1 VFHFTSLQSKPLKAF
16 RWMAVHG
23 LDINVVQRE
32 WVKVPRER
40 LDPTGI
46 MMPNGD
52 SFRQIEYAVCP
63 ILWLV
68 ANISLPVSQVGLEPE
83 VAYVEEATGP

>member
-1 VFHFTSLQSKPLKAF
+1 MFHLTSLQSKPLKAF

-23 LDINVVQRE
+23 PDINVVQRE

-40 LDPTGI
+40 LDPPRV

-68 ANISLPVSQVGLEPE
+68 SNISLPVSIVGLEPE
-83 VAYVEEATGP
+83 VAYVEEATRP

>member
-46 MMPNGD
+46 MMSNRD
-52 SFRQIEYAVCP
+52 SFRQVEYSVRP
-63 ILWLV
+63 IFWRV
-68 ANISLPVSQVGLEPE
+68 ANISLPVSLVGLEPE
-83 VAYVEEATGP
+83 VAYVEEATRP